1 MKSNKLIVFDMDGVL
16 IDVSASY
23 REAVRKTARLF
34 LAGTAN
40 FDKLPDPLFSP
51 EELLRLKQTGG
62 LNNDWEL
69 TARTI
74 DLLFALLES
83 PPGDIPSADGVS
95 YERFIRAHDAQ
106 KLADFL
112 NKSGTPLADLAA
124 LQKGGKS
131 SFVGQCFRG
140 DVQTGNIIKRMFQE
154 IYLGPALFRSAYSLE
169 PAFSREEGLID
180 NETLL
185 FSAALLEDLAQRH
198 TLAIATGRPKMEAG
212 HPLERFGIGKYF
224 RDVVTHDDCL
234 SEEARLYR
242 EKNIHV
248 SLGKP
253 HPFLLDLLDERL
265 GNSFDQRFYV
275 GDMPDD
281 MQAARASQKRYHAI
295 GALFLASTAQN
306 SRDILIKAG
315 ADHVIDSPA
324 VLAEIIG

>member
-74 DLLFALLES
+74 DLLFTLIES
-83 PPGDIPSADGVS
+83 PAGNVPSADSVS
-95 YERFIRAHDAQ
+95 YEKFIRAHDAQ

-112 NKSGTPLADLAA
+112 YKSGTPLTDLAA

-131 SFVGQCFRG
+131 SFVEQCFRG
-140 DVQTGNIIKRMFQE
+140 DVKTGNIIKRMFQE

-169 PAFSREEGLID
+169 PEFSREEGLID

-185 FSAALLEDLAQRH
+185 CSAAILEDLARRH
-198 TLAIATGRPKMEAG
+198 TLAIATGRPKMEAE

-234 SEEARLYR
+234 SEEERFYR
-242 EKNIHV
+242 ERNVHV

-253 HPFLLDLLDERL
+253 HPFMLDLLSDRL

-281 MQAARASQKRYHAI
+281 MQAARASQKKYRAI
-295 GALFLASTAQN
+295 GALFVVSAAQN
-306 SRDILIKAG
+306 SRDILIRAG
-315 ADHVIDSPA
+315 AEHVIDSPA